1 MFIHKKI
8 GVFFGPKKVFENI
21 YYVSCL
27 YYIISLRILCGF
39 CQKIKLRLKK
49 CVSNLQSCV
58 PLHAYFLTK
67 PLKFKKEPWLDLL
80 DRVQDMHVAYK
91 KRSSI
96 NIFYTK
102 ILTKKSWFAFLFFQI
117 LWKSR
122 CNILVSFPSHLKK
135 LRSILR
141 FWLEKLNCGFFH
153 SLHSRKNTTKQL
165 FQS

>member
-1 MFIHKKI
+1 MTGKI
-8 GVFFGPKKVFENI
+8 LHIYHIYTQKNWCFFFGPKKVFENI

-91 KRSSI
+91 KEV
-96 NIFYTK
+96 
-102 ILTKKSWFAFLFFQI
+102 Q
-117 LWKSR
+117 
-122 CNILVSFPSHLKK
+122 
-135 LRSILR
+135 
-141 FWLEKLNCGFFH
+141 
-153 SLHSRKNTTKQL
+153 
-165 FQS
+165 

>member
-1 MFIHKKI
+1 MTGKI
-8 GVFFGPKKVFENI
+8 LHIYHIYTQKNWCVFFDQKKVFENI

-39 CQKIKLRLKK
+39 CQKLKSKK
-49 CVSNLQSCV
+49 CVSYLLSCV

-91 KRSSI
+91 KRRSSI

-102 ILTKKSWFAFLFFQI
+102 ILTKKSWFAFLFF
-117 LWKSR
+117 
-122 CNILVSFPSHLKK
+122 KK
-135 LRSILR
+135 I
-141 FWLEKLNCGFFH
+141 
-153 SLHSRKNTTKQL
+153 
-165 FQS
+165 

>member
-1 MFIHKKI
+1 MTGKI
-8 GVFFGPKKVFENI
+8 LHIYHVYTQKNWCFFGPKKVFENI

-91 KRSSI
+91 K
-96 NIFYTK
+96 K
-102 ILTKKSWFAFLFFQI
+102 EVQ
-117 LWKSR
+117 
-122 CNILVSFPSHLKK
+122 
-135 LRSILR
+135 
-141 FWLEKLNCGFFH
+141 
-153 SLHSRKNTTKQL
+153 
-165 FQS
+165 